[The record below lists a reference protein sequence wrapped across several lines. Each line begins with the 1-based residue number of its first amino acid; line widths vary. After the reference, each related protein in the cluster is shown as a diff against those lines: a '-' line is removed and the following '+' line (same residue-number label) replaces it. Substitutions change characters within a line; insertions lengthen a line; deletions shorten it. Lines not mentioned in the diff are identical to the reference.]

1 VIPDERDIEQRVE
14 GPTGPPRATGFKRWF
29 LIAIGVV
36 STLLATI
43 GAFLPVLPT
52 TPFLLLAIAC
62 FTRSAPRFHQMLL
75 ASPIFGRYLT
85 QWQERRTVPPEA
97 KWKAY
102 GLTVVSFGLSIYFVN
117 SMWLRVGLIVGGIL
131 LLAFLASLPTGEKD
145 A

>member
-1 VIPDERDIEQRVE
+1 MTEDEQGTEE
-14 GPTGPPRATGFKRWF
+14 PKGPPRATGLKRW
-29 LIAIGVV
+29 LLLAIGVL

-62 FTRSAPRFHQMLL
+62 FIRSSPRLHQALL

-102 GLTVVSFGLSIYFVN
+102 GLTVVSFGLSVFFVQ
-117 SMWLRVGLIVGGIL
+117 STWLRVVLIVGGVL
-131 LLAFLASLPTGEKD
+131 LLAFLASLPTGDKD